1 MAFYIGVFFIILGAV
16 MVYGT
21 AAIAKRF
28 NITTVKGILSVK
40 VGGLL
45 VTILGAIIIF
55 IAQYPERLRFLN
67 IV

>member
-21 AAIAKRF
+21 ATIAKRF